1 MRIHP
6 LENVLS
12 RSRAVARA
20 HGGYVASVI
29 MLALIAFFAMLL
41 LSTPRMIRA
50 LDRELRLIE
59 QRQLEKYPA
68 DPEPSAP

>member
-6 LENVLS
+6 LEYDLS
-12 RSRAVARA
+12 RSRATAHA

-29 MLALIAFFAMLL
+29 MLALIAFFATLL

-68 DPEPSAP
+68 APEPPAP

>member
-12 RSRAVARA
+12 RSRATAHA

-29 MLALIAFFAMLL
+29 MLALIAFFATLL

-68 DPEPSAP
+68 APEPPAP